1 MKRAADEEQPAVSG
15 CQTERK
21 YLMAMSKEQEKEI
34 LYEKR
39 KKGKRILLDYLVI
52 TAASFLYAVAVSL
65 LLDPNSLAPGGVTG
79 IAVILNRVTN
89 VATGTWIFLINVP
102 ILIIGMWKFGVRF
115 ILSTAYATFA
125 VSCFTNLLNRIG
137 AVTGDL
143 FLASAAGGAL
153 MAVSLGLVFK
163 SGATTGGMDIIIKL
177 LRLKFPHMKT
187 GSLFLITDA
196 AVVIL
201 SAFAFQDIEV
211 AMYAGLVV
219 VINSILLDVVL
230 YGRDGAKLIFII
242 SDHHEAI
249 TKRILEEMDIGVTYI
264 SGQGAYSGKEKSV
277 IMCVMKKQLSPK
289 AEEIIKEEDPLAFMI
304 VTSATEIFGEGYKS
318 IFSEKL

>member
-1 MKRAADEEQPAVSG
+1 M
-15 CQTERK
+15 T
-21 YLMAMSKEQEKEI
+21 MSKEQEKEI

-39 KKGKRILLDYLVI
+39 KTGKRLLWDYFVI
-52 TAASFLYAVAVSL
+52 TAASFIYAAAVSL
-65 LLDPNSLAPGGVTG
+65 LLDPNALAPGGVTG
-79 IAVILNRVTN
+79 IAVILNRATN

-102 ILIIGMWKFGVRF
+102 ILVVGMWKFGIRF
-115 ILSTAYATFA
+115 ILSTAYATLAISF
-125 VSCFTNLLNRIG
+125 FTNLLNRVG
-137 AVTGDL
+137 SVTDDL
-143 FLASAAGGAL
+143 FLAAVSGGAL

-163 SGATTGGMDIIIKL
+163 TGATTGGMDIVVKL

-201 SAFAFQDIEV
+201 SAFAFKDIEV
-211 AMYAGLVV
+211 AMYAGIVV
-219 VINSILLDVVL
+219 VINSVLLDVVL

-264 SGQGAYSGKEKSV
+264 SGQGAYSGKGKNV
-277 IMCVMKKQLSPK
+277 IMCVMRKQLSPI

>member
-1 MKRAADEEQPAVSG
+1 M
-15 CQTERK
+15 
-21 YLMAMSKEQEKEI
+21 
-34 LYEKR
+34 
-39 KKGKRILLDYLVI
+39 
-52 TAASFLYAVAVSL
+52 
-65 LLDPNSLAPGGVTG
+65 
-79 IAVILNRVTN
+79 
-89 VATGTWIFLINVP
+89 
-102 ILIIGMWKFGVRF
+102 
-115 ILSTAYATFA
+115 
-125 VSCFTNLLNRIG
+125 
-137 AVTGDL
+137 
-143 FLASAAGGAL
+143 
-153 MAVSLGLVFK
+153 
-163 SGATTGGMDIIIKL
+163 IKL

-201 SAFAFQDIEV
+201 SAFAFKDIEV
-211 AMYAGLVV
+211 AMYAGIVV
-219 VINSILLDVVL
+219 VINSVLLDVVL

-277 IMCVMKKQLSPK
+277 IMCVMRKQLSPM

>member
-1 MKRAADEEQPAVSG
+1 M
-15 CQTERK
+15 T
-21 YLMAMSKEQEKEI
+21 MSREQEKEI
-34 LYEKR
+34 LYEK
-39 KKGKRILLDYLVI
+39 KKTGKRILLDYLTI
-52 TAASFLYAVAVSL
+52 TAASMIYAVAVSL
-65 LLDPNSLAPGGVTG
+65 LLDPNALAPGGVTG

-89 VATGTWIFLINVP
+89 VATGTWIFLINIP
-102 ILIIGMWKFGVRF
+102 ILVLGMWKFGIRF
-115 ILSTAYATFA
+115 ILSTAYTTFA
-125 VSCFTNLLNRIG
+125 ISVFTNLLNRIG
-137 AVTGDL
+137 AVTDDL
-143 FLASAAGGAL
+143 FLASVAGGAL
-153 MAVSLGLVFK
+153 LALSLGLVFK
-163 SGATTGGMDIIIKL
+163 AGATTGGMDIVIKL

-211 AMYAGLVV
+211 AMYAGIVV
-219 VINSILLDVVL
+219 VINSVLLDVVL

-249 TKRILEEMDIGVTYI
+249 TRRILEEMEIGVTYI
-264 SGQGAYSGKEKSV
+264 SGQGAYSGKGKNV
-277 IMCVMKKQLSPK
+277 IMCVMRKQLSPK